1 MATHSSVLAWRIPGM
16 EGPGGL
22 PSMGSH
28 RVGHCSSSSSQSLCN
43 LYSTHWCRLQ
53 SITCWPF
60 WLWIMAITWLYLP
73 LTFSRLGLRKLGM
86 GAWACTLKVY
96 KVFTKVG
103 RGPWL
108 KRKLFLGP
116 AGVINCTPLSMLSF
130 WLSFFPRAFGYN
142 RTRYL
147 LHVCMRLTSGYIP
160 KKGFWYQFQCREDSP
175 HYPLQISDHL
185 LDVLQFNS
193 ILPLST
199 QR

>member
-1 MATHSSVLAWRIPGM
+1 MQAQCITRW
-16 EGPGGL
+16 
-22 PSMGSH
+22 PS
-28 RVGHCSSSSSQSLCN
+28 
-43 LYSTHWCRLQ
+43 
-53 SITCWPF
+53 
-60 WLWIMAITWLYLP
+60 WLWIMAVTWLYLP
-73 LTFSRLGLRKLGM
+73 LTFPRLGLRNLGA
-86 GAWACTLKVY
+86 GAWAHTLKVY

-108 KRKLFLGP
+108 KRKLCLGP
-116 AGVINCTPLSMLSF
+116 AGVITALHHPRCPSE
-130 WLSFFPRAFGYN
+130 WVFPRAFGYN

-160 KKGFWYQFQCREDSP
+160 KKGFWYQFQCRGGSP
-175 HYPLQISDHL
+175 CYPQQSSDHL